1 MKDKVI
7 KLFKAL
13 HLTQWDNGRY
23 KLENGEI
30 IVTTWDEHPHSGN
43 IDNVETYIATNDEL
57 IVLYKELETK
67 LLELERYAKERE
79 FKKSVLKKYDLA

>member
-13 HLTQWDNGRY
+13 HITRYGHERY
-23 KLENGEI
+23 KLENDDI
-30 IVTTWDEHPHSGN
+30 KVTTWDEHPHSGN
-43 IDNVETYIATNDEL
+43 IDNVETHIATNDEL
-57 IVLYKELETK
+57 IALYKELETE